1 MKECHAMTDEQLA
14 RGILLQGPEELR
26 SLPDAIAKE
35 ILEKK
40 PTPAQAQ
47 AVLIQAW
54 ESLKK
59 NSVLTVK
66 SQRSREK

>member
-1 MKECHAMTDEQLA
+1 MKECNVMTDEQLA

-26 SLPDAIAKE
+26 SLPDAIAKDL
-35 ILEKK
+35 LEKK
-40 PTPAQAQ
+40 PTPAQAK

-54 ESLKK
+54 AALQK
-59 NSVLTVK
+59 NCVLTVK